1 MLVTASHQTS
11 LRLRLS
17 VLSGYTLLVR
27 HYMDAQLAEVENL
40 RTEVEQRGG
49 RNIPG

>member
-1 MLVTASHQTS
+1 MTASHQTS

-17 VLSGYTLLVR
+17 VLSGYSLLVK
-27 HYMDAQLAEVENL
+27 HYIDAQLAEVERL
-40 RTEVEQRGG
+40 RTELEQRGR